1 MFVHI
6 VHHVPELLGRQMIV
20 PWTELGRGGLSSRC
34 KTSVGAII
42 LLVSLSI
49 LMQLKNLRTAI
60 TFPKQSSVLS
70 RIVELWHDRLIY
82 DVSLPWYSTV
92 DRLWLEDN
100 TTSPS
105 KNPPSTMI
113 LMTSYGWNGPNQTE
127 GLLYARSIRERELY
141 TGLVNHPLFHPTAWN
156 DIENKVIDIPN
167 NTNYYVF
174 LDRMSCTE
182 GNYPIY
188 GGGITQNKD
197 YEFGRTPDKESWE
210 GFVACSANHLGLET
224 TRLFQAVK
232 EKDKNHLNINASLM
246 LFNCKGWGD
255 CKQDGKNADPPTSI
269 AYLSGTLQKVNED
282 FDQGL
287 IPPPGKRTILTLE
300 EEESIQSCK
309 ADTEREFNV
318 VYIGNFR
325 SGRNSDFHE
334 RHGGARHSYLEHHN
348 TTQKIIV
355 QNANDPKPT
364 GLSYTDMM
372 RSTKFALV
380 PRGDN
385 KFSYRF
391 SEALSAGAIPVYHGD
406 NYMLPFRPELIS
418 WEKCAILLPEK
429 DAGDVGMEHMQLLL
443 SQPDKMCSMR
453 KYCYFEIYK
462 KYIETDVGIIDGLV
476 KGLDL
481 VAQGNTAKFQG
492 FKCNHTEDLGCNNL
506 RR

>member
-1 MFVHI
+1 MTGNNRI
-6 VHHVPELLGRQMIV
+6 NR
-20 PWTELGRGGLSSRC
+20 ELGRELSSSRHRH
-34 KTSVGAII
+34 KIVAGAGAIG
-42 LLVSLSI
+42 LLVSLNM
-49 LMQLKNLRTAI
+49 MQLKNLRTS
-60 TFPKQSSVLS
+60 TTYPKQSSDLK
-70 RIVELWHDRLIY
+70 RIVSNTTWHDRLIN
-82 DVSLPWYSTV
+82 DVTLPWNSSMY
-92 DRLWLEDN
+92 RPWLD
-100 TTSPS
+100 TTSTS

-113 LMTSYGWNGPNQTE
+113 LMTSYGWNEPNQTK
-127 GLLYARSIRERELY
+127 GLSYARSIRERELY
-141 TGLVNHPLFHPTAWN
+141 TGLVNHPLFHPTAWE
-156 DIENKVIDIPN
+156 DIENKVMDIHN

-174 LDRMSCTE
+174 LDRMSCLE

-188 GGGITQNKD
+188 GGGATKNKD
-197 YEFGRTPDKESWE
+197 FEFGRTPNNESLE
-210 GFVACSANHLGLET
+210 GFVACSGDHLGLET

-232 EKDKNHLNINASLM
+232 EKDNRLNINATLM
-246 LFNCKGWGD
+246 LFNCRGWGD
-255 CKQDGKNADPPTSI
+255 CEQDGKNADPPTSI
-269 AYLSGTLQKVNED
+269 AYLSGTLQNVNED

-287 IPPPGKRTILTLE
+287 IPPPGKRVVLTLE

-309 ADTEREFNV
+309 AETEREFNV

-325 SGRNSDFHE
+325 SGLNSDFHE
-334 RHGGARHSYLEHHN
+334 RHGGARHSYLKHHN

-355 QNANDPKPT
+355 QEANDPKPMGISAKGKNDT
-364 GLSYTDMM
+364 LSYTDMM

-391 SEALSAGAIPVYHGD
+391 TEALSAGAIPVYHGD

-443 SQPDKMCSMR
+443 SKPDKMCSMR

-462 KYIETDVGIIDGLV
+462 KYIESDVGIIDGLV

-481 VAQGNTAKFQG
+481 VAQGNSAKFQG

>member
-1 MFVHI
+1 MA
-6 VHHVPELLGRQMIV
+6 GNSSR
-20 PWTELGRGGLSSRC
+20 ELGRGEHSSTRG
-34 KTSVGAII
+34 KTVVAMT
-42 LLVSLSI
+42 LLVSLGI
-49 LMQLKNLRTAI
+49 LMQLKNLRTAL
-60 TFPKQSSVLS
+60 TFPKQSSSALS
-70 RIVELWHDRLIY
+70 RIDTKKHWHDRLIN
-82 DVSLPWYSTV
+82 DVSLPWNSTV
-92 DRLWLEDN
+92 DRLWLDN
-100 TTSPS
+100 TTYTS

-113 LMTSYGWNGPNQTE
+113 LMTSYGWNDPNQTK
-127 GLLYARSIRERELY
+127 GLLYARTIREREMY
-141 TGLVNHPLFHPTAWN
+141 TGLVNHPLFHPTAW
-156 DIENKVIDIPN
+156 DDMENKVMDIHN

-182 GNYPIY
+182 TNYPIY
-188 GGGITQNKD
+188 GGGMRQNKD
-197 YEFGRTPDKESWE
+197 YEFGRTPDKKSWE
-210 GFVACSANHLGLET
+210 GFVTCSANNLGLET

-232 EKDKNHLNINASLM
+232 EKDKNHLNINATLM
-246 LFNCKGWGD
+246 LFNCRGWAD

-269 AYLSGTLQKVNED
+269 AYLSGSLQEVNED

-287 IPPPGKRTILTLE
+287 IPPPGKRIILTLE

-309 ADTEREFNV
+309 AETEREFNV

-325 SGRNSDFHE
+325 SGRNSAFHE
-334 RHGGARHSYLEHHN
+334 RHGGARHSYLKHHN
-348 TTQKIIV
+348 TTQKVII
-355 QNANDPKPT
+355 QKGSSKKSSLWERHTSKGKNET
-364 GLSYTDMM
+364 LSYTDMM

-391 SEALSAGAIPVYHGD
+391 TEALSAGAIPVYHGD
-406 NYMLPFRPELIS
+406 NYMLPFRPELFS

-443 SQPDKMCSMR
+443 TQPDKMCSTR

-481 VAQGNTAKFQG
+481 VAQGHTAKFQG